1 MVIKK
6 DKEQTINFF
15 GYKKKLTTFGSRP
28 KRNRGKHA
36 GE

>member
-6 DKEQTINFF
+6 DKEQAPLF
-15 GYKKKLTTFGSRP
+15 YSLKKPTTFSGSRA
-28 KRNRGKHA
+28 KRNRGKRR